1 RSDVMAAI
9 LWPLGRSSASSMRP
23 TDNRRRMLVAAL
35 LAAIV
40 ALSTAVDSFTS
51 AAEPAIHT
59 FERQQ
64 LTDVYYS
71 EGIAAGDLNADGHAD
86 IVYGPYWF
94 AGPEFTTK
102 REIYPAKAQPRERY
116 ADHFFAWVH
125 DFNGDGLGDVLTAG
139 FPGTP
144 GFVYENPGPAGH
156 DKPWPKHQ
164 VLDSVSNE
172 SPQWVNL
179 VGDEQPELVC
189 SRKGFFGYASPDPNK
204 PFAEWTFHPL
214 SEKIAPVPFG
224 HGLGVGD
231 IDGDGRIDLITKDGW
246 FQQPAD
252 LAGDPLWTLHK
263 ARFAGPGGAEMYAY
277 DVDGDGDND
286 VITSL
291 AAHDFGLAWHEQLRD
306 GDKIVFREHLIM
318 GDRPAQN
325 AYGLVFSEL
334 HSVNLAD
341 IDGDGLKDIVTG
353 KTYWSH
359 HTQSPMWDAGAV
371 VYWFRL
377 VRGKDGVD
385 WVPYRADDDSGIG
398 RQVIVADLNKDG
410 LPDLAS
416 GGMKGAH
423 VLRHRREAVSAE
435 KWQELQPKRVT
446 IKERPPLQ
454 GEPAKFDASGLVA
467 GAIEA
472 ESLAAKVTSGKTSTQ
487 KMAAFKAGQ
496 WSGGEQLF
504 WTGGKPGE
512 TLTLEFEVPKA
523 GKYAIAAALT
533 MARDYAIVQPALDGE
548 KLGEPLDL
556 YHGTDVL
563 TSGEVALGTRE
574 LAAGKHTLTLEV
586 TGANPSAVQAFMVG
600 VDYLRLKPE

>member
-1 RSDVMAAI
+1 MAAKE
-9 LWPLGRSSASSMRP
+9 WRNRARVVFQSASE
-23 TDNRRRMLVAAL
+23 RRSTTFARTGAMFVLLATVAAP
-35 LAAIV
+35 AI
-40 ALSTAVDSFTS
+40 

-71 EGIAAGDLNADGHAD
+71 EGIAAGDLNGDGHAD

-144 GFVYENPGPAGH
+144 AFVYENPGPAGH

-179 VGDEQPELVC
+179 VGDERPELVC
-189 SRKGFFGYASPDPNK
+189 SRKGYFGYASPDPEK
-204 PFAEWTFHPL
+204 PFAEWTFHPI

-231 IDGDGRIDLITKDGW
+231 IDGDGRMDLITKDGW

-263 ARFAGPGGAEMYAY
+263 VRFAGPGGAEMYAY
-277 DVDGDGDND
+277 DVNGDGLND

-291 AAHDFGLAWHEQLRD
+291 AAHEFGLAWHEQLRD

-325 AYGLVFSEL
+325 RYGLVFSEL

-377 VRGKDGVD
+377 VRGEG
-385 WVPYRADDDSGIG
+385 WRRLGSLPG
-398 RQVIVADLNKDG
+398 RRRFGHRPAGDRCRFEQGRPARSRERRNERSAR
-410 LPDLAS
+410 PPAPPR
-416 GGMKGAH
+416 GGE
-423 VLRHRREAVSAE
+423 RRE
-435 KWQELQPKRVT
+435 
-446 IKERPPLQ
+446 
-454 GEPAKFDASGLVA
+454 VA
-467 GAIEA
+467 GATA
-472 ESLAAKVTSGKTSTQ
+472 PARHDQG
-487 KMAAFKAGQ
+487 
-496 WSGGEQLF
+496 
-504 WTGGKPGE
+504 
-512 TLTLEFEVPKA
+512 
-523 GKYAIAAALT
+523 AAA
-533 MARDYAIVQPALDGE
+533 A
-548 KLGEPLDL
+548 
-556 YHGTDVL
+556 
-563 TSGEVALGTRE
+563 
-574 LAAGKHTLTLEV
+574 
-586 TGANPSAVQAFMVG
+586 
-600 VDYLRLKPE
+600 